1 MGQETTRRTDKI
13 CLDALG
19 HFAALVMLLRSGK
32 WQNLFGKAVD
42 AIDRSGQKR
51 QWCTLCHCHSP
62 TAWKFKA
69 RINPLAGGLIV
80 AVDSHKWL
88 TFPSKF
94 VPLIRLMDSGRN
106 CLESCIYQSCANQ
119 ASAERGI
126 VMVTELW
133 GFFTRAEVL
142 IKLITPPSVADVQ
155 QELAFKCK
163 NIIF

>member
-19 HFAALVMLLRSGK
+19 HFAALVMLLQSGK
-32 WQNLFGKAVD
+32 WQNLFREAID
-42 AIDRSGQKR
+42 AINQSGQKR

-69 RINPLAGGLIV
+69 RINPLAGGLMV

-94 VPLIRLMDSGRN
+94 VPLIRLTDSGRYY
-106 CLESCIYQSCANQ
+106 LESCIYQSFANT

-126 VMVTELW
+126 VMVTGLW

-163 NIIF
+163 NILF